1 MNRPIYKIMSN
12 PKDKL
17 IVALDV
23 PTFEE
28 ARELIDKL
36 DEAVNIFKVGSQ
48 LFTACGPVVIRYL
61 LSQGKKVFL
70 DLKFHDIPNT
80 VANAVSAAVVL
91 GEPGHQMMN
100 EKQEGVEFSEKGLL
114 MLTVH
119 TVGGR
124 EMLQRAVEAGTK
136 QAQMIGVMKPLIVGI
151 TVLTS
156 EERRD
161 NIAQIV
167 LERAALA
174 RDSGLDG
181 VVASS
186 EEAAIIR
193 QEFGDQFVIVTPGI
207 RPAGTDAGDQKRVT
221 TPAEAM
227 ANGSNF
233 LVVGRPIVKAE
244 NPLSAAE
251 NILEEI
257 ERGA

>member
-1 MNRPIYKIMSN
+1 MNKV
-12 PKDKL
+12 KEKL
-17 IVALDV
+17 IVALDI

-36 DEAVNIFKVGSQ
+36 GEVVNIFKVGSQ

-80 VANAVSAAVVL
+80 VANAVSAAVAL
-91 GEPGHQMMN
+91 GEPGHQMMDVN
-100 EKQEGVEFSEKGLL
+100 QQGVEFSEKGLL

-119 TVGGR
+119 TVGGG
-124 EMLQRAVEAGTK
+124 EMLQRAVAAGTK
-136 QAQMIGVMKPLIVGI
+136 QAQMIGVRKPLIIGI

-174 RDSGLDG
+174 KESGLDG
-181 VVASS
+181 VVASG
-186 EEAAIIR
+186 EEAAMIR
-193 QEFGDQFVIVTPGI
+193 QGFGDQFVIVTPGI
-207 RPAGTDAGDQKRVT
+207 RPKGSDVGDQKRVT
-221 TPAEAM
+221 TPVEAIV
-227 ANGSNF
+227 NGSNF
-233 LVVGRPIVKAE
+233 LVVGRPIVKAKD
-244 NPLSAAE
+244 PLSVAK

-257 ERGA
+257 EGGV